1 MERSIQ
7 DDDTI
12 FEVVFKSS
20 SLSKNKSGKVYIE
33 TSIKGLIY
41 RTNVYLDGFLID
53 AKEVSCLDLSTL
65 ENAQALFKER
75 YLATHR
81 AFEKQYFIE
90 KVFVKVLSDE
100 GNYANSD
107 GKCIVNTYVFE
118 NLIKNEVLVDD
129 YEIDIIETEID
140 SEIANDKKAF
150 KLKYSKLHANL
161 VKDNIIVPKFPVNT
175 FLNSTLKKFPL
186 YKKNPMYAFYLFII
200 TVAIFLWILSFVI
213 CGKSFVK
220 IVKKFGGKEASMVVK
235 DIQTNFCIRDKKS
248 AEAEKKE
255 LLVDTLYKDGY
266 LIIPKKLDFGNDRHI
281 KTVYIKNTVEG
292 DLIVKLNNKV
302 IDNFQNPLVTPEM
315 IINVL
320 TPTSIVIK
328 SGGIGQFE
336 FRIENSY
343 LEDASVE
350 EGKYTGRLIFDIVKV
365 NYGKIE
371 TKSIDFTFNISKKEN
386 KE

>member
-1 MERSIQ
+1 MVQRS
-7 DDDTI
+7 DKDNI
-12 FEVVFKSS
+12 FEVIHKSS
-20 SLSKNKSGKVYIE
+20 SKSKNKTGKIYIE
-33 TSIKGLIY
+33 TSVKGLIY
-41 RTNVYLDGFLID
+41 RTNVYLDDFLID
-53 AKEVSCLDLSTL
+53 AKEISCFDLATL
-65 ENAQALFKER
+65 ENGQTIFKER
-75 YLATHR
+75 YLATHT

-90 KVFVKVLSDE
+90 KVFVKVLNDE

-107 GKCIVNTYVFE
+107 GKCVVNTYIFE
-118 NLIKNEVLVDD
+118 NLIKNEILVDD
-129 YEIDIIETEID
+129 YEIDVIETELE

-150 KLKYSKLHANL
+150 KLKYSKLHADL
-161 VKDNIIVPKFPVNT
+161 VRENIIVPKFPVNT

-186 YKKNPMYAFYLFII
+186 YKKNPMYAFYLFVL
-200 TVAIFLWILSFVI
+200 TVALVLWILSFVI
-213 CGKSFVK
+213 CGKSFAK
-220 IVKKFGGKEASMVVK
+220 IAKKVGGKEVGLVVK
-235 DIQTNFCIRDKKS
+235 DMQKSLCVKDKKS

-266 LIIPKKLDFGNDRHI
+266 LIIPQQLDFGENRYI

-320 TPTSIVIK
+320 TPTNIVIK

-336 FRIENSY
+336 FRIESSY
-343 LEDASVE
+343 LQDYSIA
-350 EGKYTGRLIFDIVKV
+350 EGQYTGRLIFEIVKV

-371 TKSIDFTFNISKKEN
+371 TKSVAFTFNIAKKEEE
-386 KE
+386 K